1 VLGGETCKE
10 SKVSNTQ
17 DDSRFWDRIA
27 RKYATDKIA
36 DEAGYERTLVRC
48 LDYLKPTNNAL
59 EFGCGTGTTAL
70 RLAPS
75 VGSLIASDISGEMIA
90 IAREKQAADG
100 TVNAGRAPAFVKAAL
115 ETLTYPGESFDV
127 VMGFSA
133 VHLVPDLG
141 VGLAQVHRLLKPGGL
156 FISKTPCLGDMNPLI
171 LAALPVMRFFGKAPN
186 VLVFTSRQLQAA
198 IAAAGFDVVD
208 VEHHASK
215 GKDTRPFIVAKRL

>member
-1 VLGGETCKE
+1 M
-10 SKVSNTQ
+10 SKTQ

-27 RKYATDKIA
+27 RKYAADKIA
-36 DEAGYERTLVRC
+36 DEAGYERTLARC
-48 LDYLKPTNNAL
+48 LDYLKPSDKAL

-75 VGSLIASDISGEMIA
+75 AGSLIASDISGEMIA

-100 TVNAGRAPAFVKAAL
+100 KVNAAGALTFVQSAL
-115 ETLTYPGESFDV
+115 ETLPYPDESFDV

-133 VHLVPDLG
+133 IHLVPDLG
-141 VGLAQVHRLLKPGGL
+141 DGLAQVHRLLKPGGL

-171 LAALPVMRFFGKAPN
+171 VAALPVMRFLGKAPN
-186 VLVFTSRQLQAA
+186 VLVFTSRELQAA
-198 IAAAGFDVVD
+198 IAAAGFELVD

-215 GKDTRPFIVAKRL
+215 GKDTRPFIVARRR

>member
-1 VLGGETCKE
+1 V
-10 SKVSNTQ
+10 SKTQ

-27 RKYATDKIA
+27 RKYAADKIA
-36 DEAGYERTLVRC
+36 DEAGYERTLARC
-48 LDYLKPTNNAL
+48 LDYLKPSDKAL

-75 VGSLIASDISGEMIA
+75 AGSLVASDISGEMIA

-100 TVNAGRAPAFVKAAL
+100 KVNAAGALTFVQSAL
-115 ETLTYPGESFDV
+115 ETLPYPDESFDV

-141 VGLAQVHRLLKPGGL
+141 DGLAQVHRLLKPGGL

-171 LAALPVMRFFGKAPN
+171 VAALPVMRFLGKAPN
-186 VLVFTSRQLQAA
+186 VLVFTSRELQAA
-198 IAAAGFDVVD
+198 IAAAGFELVD

-215 GKDTRPFIVAKRL
+215 GKDTRPFIVARRR

>member
-1 VLGGETCKE
+1 
-10 SKVSNTQ
+10 VSNTQ

-27 RKYATDKIA
+27 RKYAAGKIA

-48 LDYLKPTNNAL
+48 RDYLKPTDKAL

-90 IAREKQAADG
+90 IAREKHAADVALRG
-100 TVNAGRAPAFVKAAL
+100 ANALTFVHSAL
-115 ETLTYPGESFDV
+115 ETLTFPRESFDV
-127 VMGFSA
+127 IMGFSA

-141 VGLAQVHRLLKPGGL
+141 DGLARIHSLLKPGGL

-171 LAALPVMRFFGKAPN
+171 LAALPLMRFFGKAPN
-186 VLVFTSRQLQAA
+186 VLVFTSEELQAA
-198 IAAAGFDVVD
+198 IAAAGFELVD
-208 VEHHASK
+208 VERHASK
-215 GKDTRPFIVAKRL
+215 GKDTRPFIVARRL

>member
-1 VLGGETCKE
+1 M
-10 SKVSNTQ
+10 SKTQ

-27 RKYATDKIA
+27 RKYAADKIA
-36 DEAGYERTLVRC
+36 DEAGYERTLARC
-48 LDYLKPTNNAL
+48 LDYLKPSDKAL

-75 VGSLIASDISGEMIA
+75 AGSLVASDISGEMIA

-100 TVNAGRAPAFVKAAL
+100 KVNAAGALTFVQSAL
-115 ETLTYPGESFDV
+115 ETLPYPDESFDV

-141 VGLAQVHRLLKPGGL
+141 DGLAQVHRLLKPGGL

-171 LAALPVMRFFGKAPN
+171 VAALPVMRFLGKAPN
-186 VLVFTSRQLQAA
+186 VLVFTSSELQAA
-198 IAAAGFDVVD
+198 IAAAGFELVD

-215 GKDTRPFIVAKRL
+215 GKDTRPFIVARRR

>member
-1 VLGGETCKE
+1 M
-10 SKVSNTQ
+10 SNTP

-27 RKYATDKIA
+27 RKYAADKIA
-36 DEAGYERTLVRC
+36 DEAGYERTLARC
-48 LDYLKPTNNAL
+48 LDYLKPSDRAL

-90 IAREKQAADG
+90 IAREKHAAADAE
-100 TVNAGRAPAFVKAAL
+100 TAAAAL
-115 ETLTYPGESFDV
+115 TFVQSALEALACPGESFDV

-141 VGLAQVHRLLKPGGL
+141 DGLAQVHRLLKPGGL

-186 VLVFTSRQLQAA
+186 VLIFTSGELQAA
-198 IAAAGFDVVD
+198 IAAAGFDIIEVA
-208 VEHHASK
+208 HHASK
-215 GKDTRPFIVAKRL
+215 GKDTRPFIVARRL

>member
-1 VLGGETCKE
+1 M
-10 SKVSNTQ
+10 SNTQ

-48 LDYLKPTNNAL
+48 RHYLKATDNAF

-90 IAREKQAADG
+90 IAQEKQAADG
-100 TVNAGRAPAFVKAAL
+100 TAKAGGAPTFVKTAL

-133 VHLVPDLG
+133 LHLVPHLG
-141 VGLAQVHRLLKPGGL
+141 NGLARIHRLLKPGGL

-171 LAALPVMRFFGKAPN
+171 LAALPVMRFFGKAPH
-186 VLVFTSRQLQAA
+186 VLIFTSGELQAA
-198 IAAAGFDVVD
+198 IAAAGFDL
-208 VEHHASK
+208 VEVARHASK
-215 GKDTRPFIVAKRL
+215 GKDTRPFIVARRL

>member
-1 VLGGETCKE
+1 M
-10 SKVSNTQ
+10 SKTQ

-27 RKYATDKIA
+27 RKYAADKIA
-36 DEAGYERTLVRC
+36 DEAGYERTLARC
-48 LDYLKPTNNAL
+48 LDYLKPSDKAL

-75 VGSLIASDISGEMIA
+75 AGSLIASDISGEMIA

-100 TVNAGRAPAFVKAAL
+100 KVNAAGALTFVQSAL
-115 ETLTYPGESFDV
+115 ETLPYPDESFDV

-141 VGLAQVHRLLKPGGL
+141 DGLAQVHRLLKPGGL

-171 LAALPVMRFFGKAPN
+171 VAALPVMRFLGKAPN
-186 VLVFTSRQLQAA
+186 VLVFTSSELQAA
-198 IAAAGFDVVD
+198 IAAAGFELVD

-215 GKDTRPFIVAKRL
+215 GKDTRPFIVARRR

>member
-1 VLGGETCKE
+1 M
-10 SKVSNTQ
+10 SKTQ

-27 RKYATDKIA
+27 RKYAADKIA
-36 DEAGYERTLVRC
+36 DEAGYERTLARC
-48 LDYLKPTNNAL
+48 LDYLKPSDKAL

-75 VGSLIASDISGEMIA
+75 AGSLIASDISGEMIA

-100 TVNAGRAPAFVKAAL
+100 KVNAAGALTFVQSAL
-115 ETLTYPGESFDV
+115 ETLPYPDESFDV

-141 VGLAQVHRLLKPGGL
+141 DGLAQVHRLLKPGGL

-171 LAALPVMRFFGKAPN
+171 VAALPVMRFLGKAPN
-186 VLVFTSRQLQAA
+186 VLVFTSRELQAA
-198 IAAAGFDVVD
+198 IAAAGFELVD

-215 GKDTRPFIVAKRL
+215 GKDTRPFIVARRR

>member
-1 VLGGETCKE
+1 M
-10 SKVSNTQ
+10 SKTQ

-36 DEAGYERTLVRC
+36 DEAGYERTLARC
-48 LDYLKPTNNAL
+48 LDYLKPTDNAL

-90 IAREKQAADG
+90 IAREKHAAADME
-100 TVNAGRAPAFVKAAL
+100 NAASGLTFVQSAL

-133 VHLVPDLG
+133 IHLVPDLRD
-141 VGLAQVHRLLKPGGL
+141 GLARVHRLLKPGGL

-171 LAALPVMRFFGKAPN
+171 VAALPAMRLFGKAPN
-186 VLVFTSRQLQAA
+186 VLVFTSRELQTA
-198 IAAAGFDVVD
+198 IAAAGFDLVE

-215 GKDTRPFIVAKRL
+215 GKDTRPFIVARRL